1 MAGLAE
7 IMKIDYREL
16 TVVDR
21 IDQALAQALENEQ
34 AIDSIRLSAR
44 ELEEFCHLQGRAF
57 SKESGYRYRGFRV
70 VYDWGSYK

>member
-1 MAGLAE
+1 
-7 IMKIDYREL
+7 MKIDYREL

-21 IDQALAQALENEQ
+21 IDQAIDQALENEQ
-34 AIDSIRLSAR
+34 AIDSIRLSAA

-70 VYDWGSYK
+70 AYDWGSYK

>member
-1 MAGLAE
+1 
-7 IMKIDYREL
+7 MKIDYREL

-34 AIDSIRLSAR
+34 AIDLIRLSDA

-57 SKESGYRYRGFRV
+57 SRESGYRYRGFKIA
-70 VYDWGSYK
+70 YDWGSYR

>member
-1 MAGLAE
+1 
-7 IMKIDYREL
+7 MKIDYREL

-21 IDQALAQALENEQ
+21 IDQAIDQALENEQ
-34 AIDSIRLSAR
+34 AIDSIRLSAA

-70 VYDWGSYK
+70 AYDWGTST